1 MNNDNQ
7 KPKRVL
13 THHLEYDPKTDR
25 WACKCDYMLGRDGH
39 ERLYAPCPLFA
50 AKPEPE

>member
-25 WACKCDYMLGRDGH
+25 WTCKCGYMLGRDGH

-50 AKPEPE
+50 PKPEPQ